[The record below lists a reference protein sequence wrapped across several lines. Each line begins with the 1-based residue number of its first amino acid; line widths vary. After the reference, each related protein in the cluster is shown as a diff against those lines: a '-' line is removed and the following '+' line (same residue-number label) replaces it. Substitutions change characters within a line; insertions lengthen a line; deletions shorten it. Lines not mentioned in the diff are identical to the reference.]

1 MPLELFAWCAALA
14 AQSPLPSPSAA
25 AAPALRAEVTPLGA
39 FVRECAPASASGP
52 TPLQSSGTQWVHSDG
67 GLHWVGNTVALGNH
81 GSEVLAEYEYTN
93 RAVELF
99 SAFDANPPTA
109 LWSDAGIG
117 NSDDHRVAQAESAD
131 VKLSMRVYGYAATP
145 YFQLAKYSSRSA
157 GVPDW
162 TYVFPTHV
170 GNFNSRV
177 AVSRDGNTIVAA
189 ACDTSSSRM
198 DLAVFGPGSN
208 VPLSFTTWQFPGLN
222 NTVRG
227 FDLSADGST
236 LYFCEYGNA
245 ANPPYAHVWDVASH
259 TEVFSTL
266 VGATF
271 DAHAISGDGQ
281 VFAYGLWGQVV
292 VWKKIVGAYTNV
304 FTVSGPGSSYLGGLD
319 LSDDG
324 STIAAGWTIYSSWQQ
339 VEIRAIDVPT
349 QAVTMAETVSSSAAS
364 LQNIVSGVS
373 VSADGERFA
382 VGLWGDGTGPVAE
395 ARVYSKHQNAPLA
408 LRNQNGSVFGVSIS
422 ADGQRAA
429 FGNHDVHANNSPTG
443 GEIALVGVATP
454 FASFCFGNGS
464 LATPCPCGNDGLT
477 GRGCENSSTTGGAL
491 LTATGEVSPDTVVLT
506 ASGELPHPLSIVLQG
521 SADLAGGVVFGD
533 GVRCAGGTLKRL
545 YARTAANGVLVAP
558 AAGDPSIRARSAQL
572 GDPIASGQTRT
583 YQVYYRD
590 NVLAFCPAPPGD
602 GWNVTSAV
610 RVSW

>member
-1 MPLELFAWCAALA
+1 MPLELLLSCAALA
-14 AQSPLPSPSAA
+14 AQSPVLVSTP
-25 AAPALRAEVTPLGA
+25 APALRAEVTPLGA
-39 FVRECAPASASGP
+39 FVRECAPAASAQP
-52 TPLQSSGTQWVHSDG
+52 ALLQSSGTLWDHADG
-67 GLHWVGNTVALGNH
+67 GLHWVGNPVALGNH
-81 GSEVLAEYEYTN
+81 GSEVLAEYEYTS

-99 SAFDANPPTA
+99 SAFDSNPPTA
-109 LWSDAGIG
+109 LWSDTSIG
-117 NSDDHRVAQAESAD
+117 NSDDHHVAQAESAD
-131 VKLSMRVYGYAATP
+131 VKLSMRVYGYATTP

-189 ACDTSSSRM
+189 ACNTSNSTM
-198 DLAVFGPGSN
+198 DIAVFGPSSN
-208 VPLSFTTWQFPGLN
+208 VPVSYTTWQFPSLSG

-245 ANPPYAHVWDVASH
+245 VNLPYAHLWDVASH
-259 TEVFSTL
+259 TEVFTTL

-271 DAHAISGDGQ
+271 DAQGISGDGS
-281 VFAYGLWGQVV
+281 VFAYGLWGQIL
-292 VWKKIVGAYTNV
+292 VWKKSGGTYTSR
-304 FTVSGPGSSYLGGLD
+304 FTVNGPGSSYVGALD

-324 STIAAGWTIYSSWQQ
+324 STLAAGWTIYSSWQQ
-339 VEIRAIDVPT
+339 VEIRAIDVVT
-349 QAVTMAETVSSSAAS
+349 QAQTMSETVTSSVPS
-364 LQNIVSGVS
+364 LQNVISGVS
-373 VSADGERFA
+373 ISADGERFA
-382 VGLWGDGTGPVAE
+382 VGLWGDGTGAVAE
-395 ARVYSKHQNAPLA
+395 ARLYSKHQNAPLVV
-408 LRNQNGSVFGVSIS
+408 RNQNGSVFGVSIS

-429 FGNHDVHANNSPTG
+429 FGNHDLHANNSPTG
-443 GEIALVGVATP
+443 GDIALVGVATP

-464 LATPCPCGNDGLT
+464 LATACPCANNGLT
-477 GRGCENSSTTGGAL
+477 GRGCENSSSTGGAL
-491 LTATGEVSPDTVVLT
+491 LTASGATSPDTVVLT

-521 SADLAGGVVFGD
+521 SADVAGGSAFGD

-545 YARTAANGVLVAP
+545 YARSAVNGVLIAP
-558 AAGDPSIRARSAQL
+558 AAGDASISARSAQL

-590 NVLAFCPAPPGD
+590 NVLGFCPAPGD
-602 GWNVTSAV
+602 AWNVTSAV